1 MFDNLKETIAA
12 AESILSDVKWSKEAA
27 EQSVQYWTDKR
38 NEFKAENPDEDD
50 GYYLSNLNEANI
62 KVKMY
67 NAIEKTITE
76 FVRQALK

>member
-12 AESILSDVKWSKEAA
+12 AESIISDVKWNKVSAD
-27 EQSVQYWTDKR
+27 QLVQYWTDKR
-38 NEFKAENPDEDD
+38 DEFKAENPDEDD
-50 GYYLSNLNEANI
+50 SYYLSNINEANI

-67 NAIEKTITE
+67 NAIEKTITD